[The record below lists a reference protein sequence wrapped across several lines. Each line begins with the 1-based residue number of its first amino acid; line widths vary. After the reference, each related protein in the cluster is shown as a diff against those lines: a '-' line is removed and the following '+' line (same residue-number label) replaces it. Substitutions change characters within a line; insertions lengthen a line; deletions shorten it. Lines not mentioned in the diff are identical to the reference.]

1 MGFNSVFKGLK
12 KMKFQIAFIVNLC
25 IYEASHSR
33 RILQLQFTIL
43 PATNTFLTH
52 TENTFTI
59 QET

>member
-1 MGFNSVFKGLK
+1 
-12 KMKFQIAFIVNLC
+12 MKFQIAFIVNLC